1 MIPYGRQKIS
11 NQDVEAVVAVLRSD
25 FLTQGP
31 KVPEFE
37 AALCKLTGAKHAVA
51 MNSATSALH
60 AACLALGL
68 GPGDRLWTTP
78 ITFVAS
84 ANCGIYCGA
93 TVDFVDIDTETFNLC
108 TTSLEQ
114 KLIAAAKNNTLPKIL
129 IPVHFG
135 GNPCNMTKIKQLSL
149 TYGFRIIEDASHAIG
164 AQHHRSKIGSGAYS
178 DITIFSFHPVKIITS
193 GEGGAALTN
202 DHEIAGKLEALRSH
216 GISRDPA
223 VFKNDINEPWYYE
236 QSTLGFNFRMNDIE
250 AALGLSQLDSLESFS
265 FRRRQIAKTYQERL
279 AHLPVAEQLVCEQD
293 ESGWHLYV
301 IRLLH
306 LDSQQRNTLF
316 RSMRTAGIGVN
327 LHYIPVHL
335 QPFYQDQGF
344 KLGDLP
350 RAESYFNQCI
360 TLPLHPSLL
369 ETEIEAIASNLE
381 RFLK

>member
-37 AALCKLTGAKHAVA
+37 AALCKLTGAKYAVA

-108 TTSLEQ
+108 TGSLEQ

-135 GNPCNMTKIKQLSL
+135 GNPCNMT
-149 TYGFRIIEDASHAIG
+149 
-164 AQHHRSKIGSGAYS
+164 
-178 DITIFSFHPVKIITS
+178 
-193 GEGGAALTN
+193 
-202 DHEIAGKLEALRSH
+202 
-216 GISRDPA
+216 
-223 VFKNDINEPWYYE
+223 
-236 QSTLGFNFRMNDIE
+236 
-250 AALGLSQLDSLESFS
+250 
-265 FRRRQIAKTYQERL
+265 
-279 AHLPVAEQLVCEQD
+279 
-293 ESGWHLYV
+293 
-301 IRLLH
+301 
-306 LDSQQRNTLF
+306 
-316 RSMRTAGIGVN
+316 
-327 LHYIPVHL
+327 
-335 QPFYQDQGF
+335 
-344 KLGDLP
+344 
-350 RAESYFNQCI
+350 
-360 TLPLHPSLL
+360 
-369 ETEIEAIASNLE
+369 
-381 RFLK
+381 